1 MIWSFEG
8 FFPFVIEFASA
19 FYFAI
24 CIILLFL
31 DVPKTEEYLPYR
43 KAKKCMTASYF
54 ILGCNLLAW
63 LILTK
68 GGIGTWNEGLN
79 VYVKLSDFLFFY
91 MGMFCFAGA
100 FCYLVDPRY
109 FTPAR
114 KKRNVAIFAGA
125 LFLMLLSVYFD
136 AYDFSAYFTALAFV
150 TFFVHLVV
158 YLSSTISMRIGRRY
172 WRITSWRICCSSC
185 FGSRRVSSSWFACIS
200 WDA

>member
-8 FFPFVIEFASA
+8 FFPFIIEFASA

-68 GGIGTWNEGLN
+68 GGTGSWNEGLN
-79 VYVKLSDFLFFY
+79 VYVKLSDFLFFIWV
-91 MGMFCFAGA
+91 CFAL
-100 FCYLVDPRY
+100 LVPSVIWSIHGISRQH
-109 FTPAR
+109 AR
-114 KKRNVAIFAGA
+114 NG
-125 LFLMLLSVYFD
+125 MLP
-136 AYDFSAYFTALAFV
+136 FSRV
-150 TFFVHLVV
+150 P
-158 YLSSTISMRIGRRY
+158 
-172 WRITSWRICCSSC
+172 CS
-185 FGSRRVSSSWFACIS
+185 
-200 WDA
+200 

>member
-8 FFPFVIEFASA
+8 FFPFIIEFASA

-68 GGIGTWNEGLN
+68 EEIDTWNEGLN

-114 KKRNVAIFAGA
+114 KKLNVAVFAGA

-136 AYDFSAYFTALAFV
+136 AYDFSAYFTALPV
-150 TFFVHLVV
+150 GGIN
-158 YLSSTISMRIGRRY
+158 LS
-172 WRITSWRICCSSC
+172 
-185 FGSRRVSSSWFACIS
+185 
-200 WDA
+200 

>member
-8 FFPFVIEFASA
+8 FFPFIIEFASA

-68 GGIGTWNEGLN
+68 GGTGSWDEGLN

-91 MGMFCFAGA
+91 MGMFCW
-100 FCYLVDPRY
+100 CL
-109 FTPAR
+109 
-114 KKRNVAIFAGA
+114 
-125 LFLMLLSVYFD
+125 LLSGRSTVFHASTQEIECCRFRRCPVLD
-136 AYDFSAYFTALAFV
+136 APVGLFRCL
-150 TFFVHLVV
+150 
-158 YLSSTISMRIGRRY
+158 
-172 WRITSWRICCSSC
+172 
-185 FGSRRVSSSWFACIS
+185 
-200 WDA
+200 